1 MLSGC
6 QVDGCVRPR
15 PGWSWRECLAIV
27 VVLVGGQA
35 AAKAAEQPVEE
46 VALSG
51 VVPVAGISSAVA
63 VGADAG

>member
-1 MLSGC
+1 
-6 QVDGCVRPR
+6 
-15 PGWSWRECLAIV
+15 
-27 VVLVGGQA
+27 VLVGGQA